1 MDDKKATPEEAEDA
15 VMQQSYPSPI
25 VDSAEAQ
32 YYEQLTQ
39 HRELDPQMDHQ
50 PAPPEHHGLP
60 SMPEHQ
66 EQHEH
71 HELHQLQNLQESPAP
86 QQQQN
91 SRPPVS
97 ADELQLAAQL
107 SQGLAPMMAAAV
119 QEQAQEQ
126 QPMQQQDGQDGQ
138 VQPQT
143 EPNLEEQLEASLQ
156 NHEREMQSH
165 EHELQNHNHELQNHS
180 HELQNHSHEIQNHSH
195 ELQSHE
201 LQDVLPH
208 PSQPQQHHYAQ
219 NPPPPP
225 QLPHHMSM
233 DHLSQVH
240 PQYQIPDAT
249 PPRKRSKVS
258 RACDEC
264 RRKKI
269 KCDAQSEANEALCSN
284 CRRSNAQCLFSRVPQ
299 KRGPSK
305 GYIKELADRINTI
318 EGRLS
323 TNVEGGERRPSSESF
338 VSPGLGD
345 DIRKRPFSSIS
356 GEGFQTPSPNRI
368 SATFNSEHRSILP
381 YLQPEFHPQMPGN
394 STDLALK
401 PAAPLPYPAPT
412 NDLGLQGQPDMM
424 ETMSQS
430 DLPQEPSHQADQ
442 LPEIEDAVFNR
453 YLELIHPIFPV
464 LASSKARVQ
473 SLLWQAPLVLQNAFY
488 KGFFSMMKHFLPD
501 ASSQM
506 DSDPATTWRLLN
518 EWEAEG
524 EPRSSVTNIVRLQTQ
539 VMVLISV
546 DCFSIASGKGLVA
559 GPTKAEILGRAVG
572 LGYSMRV
579 HSRTVDPNPNPELDP
594 DSDDNVALRAWW
606 VLIMLDRWHALGMAR
621 PALIARELVVPRPGL
636 EHIVGEAVYAL
647 IRASYVLTLIMP
659 AITNPPSEPSEPQTL
674 ALAAGITQTLGW
686 AIPANDKHP
695 ALYLTYWLLRLVS
708 ELLSPDEMQR
718 PVNIL
723 QATRS
728 LTGLLAAKHD
738 LLSPIT
744 HHFAAV
750 AALGL
755 VELRRFRRTRGEAV
769 RLTKEVLHYSMA
781 PSAWNAAVRDK
792 LSRYEAR
799 LQSAA
804 AAAVAAGPSAAAAA
818 AAGGQ
823 NLHQLADLATA
834 VDGTGAATAA
844 GPDPTPAVAAAA
856 AVVAGDAQPGAEA
869 ALGAAGAAGA
879 NGAVP
884 ADGDGGTA
892 GAGGAANP
900 EAESVEDRDLPALV
914 DVRAV
919 LRDGYLTWFDD
930 PRDGATVA

>member
-71 HELHQLQNLQESPAP
+71 HELHQLQDLQESPAP
-86 QQQQN
+86 QQQN
-91 SRPPVS
+91 SHPPVS

-119 QEQAQEQ
+119 QDQAQDQQSMQ
-126 QPMQQQDGQDGQ
+126 QPDGQEGQ
-138 VQPQT
+138 VQPET
-143 EPNLEEQLEASLQ
+143 EPNLQEQLEASLQ

-165 EHELQNHNHELQNHS
+165 EHELQNHSHELQNHNHELQNHS
-180 HELQNHSHEIQNHSH
+180 HELQSHELQTHSH

-208 PSQPQQHHYAQ
+208 PGQPQQHHYAQ

-233 DHLSQVH
+233 EHLSQVH
-240 PQYQIPDAT
+240 SQYQIPDAT

-269 KCDAQSEANEALCSN
+269 KCDAQSEANEAPCSN

-323 TNVEGGERRPSSESF
+323 TNVEGAERRPSSESF
-338 VSPGLGD
+338 ISPGLGD
-345 DIRKRPFSSIS
+345 DSLKRPFSGIS
-356 GEGFQTPSPNRI
+356 GEGFQTPSPNRL
-368 SATFNSEHRSILP
+368 SGTFNSKHRPILSCHP
-381 YLQPEFHPQMPGN
+381 SQFRPQMPEN
-394 STDLALK
+394 STDLTLK
-401 PAAPLPYPAPT
+401 HIAPLSYPTST

-424 ETMSQS
+424 DTMSQN
-430 DLPQEPSHQADQ
+430 DLPQGSSHQADQ

-453 YLELIHPIFPV
+453 YLECIHPIFPV

-473 SLLWQAPLVLQNAFY
+473 SLLWQSPLALQNAFY
-488 KGFFSMMKHFLPD
+488 NGLFSMMKHFLPD
-501 ASSQM
+501 PSGQM
-506 DSDPATTWRLLN
+506 DSDPAATWRLLN
-518 EWEAEG
+518 EWDAERK
-524 EPRSSVTNIVRLQTQ
+524 PRSSVTDIVRLQTLI
-539 VMVLISV
+539 MAMISV
-546 DCFSIASGKGLVA
+546 DCFSIASAKGLLG
-559 GPTKAEILGRAVG
+559 GPANLEILSRAVG
-572 LGYSMRV
+572 LGYSMGL
-579 HSRTVDPNPNPELDP
+579 HSRIADPDPSPGLDP

-606 VLIMLDRWHALGMAR
+606 VLVMLDRWHALGMAT
-621 PALIARELVVPRPGL
+621 PPVIARDVAVPQPGL
-636 EHIVGEAVYAL
+636 EHIVREAVYAL
-647 IRASYVLTLIMP
+647 IRASYTVTLIIP
-659 AITNPPSEPSEPQTL
+659 VITNPRSEPSESLAP
-674 ALAAGITQTLGW
+674 ALAAGITQMLAW
-686 AIPANDKHP
+686 VIPTDSKHP
-695 ALYLTYWLLRLVS
+695 ALYSTYWLLRLVS

-718 PVNIL
+718 PSNIL
-723 QATRS
+723 QATRN
-728 LTGLLAAKHD
+728 LTGLLAANHD
-738 LLSPIT
+738 VFSPIT
-744 HHFAAV
+744 HYFAA
-750 AALGL
+750 AAAVGL
-755 VELRRFRRTRGEAV
+755 IELHRFSWTRNEAI
-769 RLTKEVLHYSMA
+769 RLTNEVLNYNIA

-792 LSRYEAR
+792 LSHYQAR
-799 LQSAA
+799 L
-804 AAAVAAGPSAAAAA
+804 PSAAGGPSDT

-823 NLHQLADLATA
+823 NLQQLADLATA
-834 VDGTGAATAA
+834 TAS
-844 GPDPTPAVAAAA
+844 GPDATAAAA
-856 AVVAGDAQPGAEA
+856 AAAAAATSPGDAQSAEA
-869 ALGAAGAAGA
+869 ALGTVGAVANGAAPTDGDSAAAVAAAGAGVAK
-879 NGAVP
+879 
-884 ADGDGGTA
+884 
-892 GAGGAANP
+892 P
-900 EAESVEDRDLPALV
+900 EVESVENRDPLPALV

-919 LRDGYLTWFDD
+919 LRGGYLNWFDD
-930 PRDGATVA
+930 PKDDGMAA